1 MGHDYPPVFMF
12 GIAFDEVIRSAADLK
27 HALRSSA
34 VRREFV
40 IAIGDQYSN
49 HTIRIKLWVVNVTE
63 KNSDVMLALP
73 QRPHPWKSER
83 AGECPRQ

>member
-1 MGHDYPPVFMF
+1 MGHDHPPVFMF
-12 GIAFDEVIRSAADLK
+12 GIAFDEVIRSAVDLK

-49 HTIRIKLWVVNVTE
+49 HTIRIKL
-63 KNSDVMLALP
+63 
-73 QRPHPWKSER
+73 
-83 AGECPRQ
+83 